1 MAIFKYII
9 RDPIDG
15 TDVLGSPVAWKFW
28 EKDRTRTGKK
38 GRFSDP
44 CTYWSFLLNK
54 TVPKTTH
61 FCQKPQNFNSQCSK
75 SVLCIHFWIKLILDF
90 ALLQKYRNK
99 NNWTARIRCIGFY
112 FEKNQMQ
119 MKKAD
124 ESKWDYSY
132 WIQIMFGDINTKMI
146 NIWNQTIEFEMC
158 IITKIFEPIIFTH
171 FYRISTGKHS
181 IRMNQ
186 KWPCS

>member
-146 NIWNQTIEFEMC
+146 NIWNQTIDSSLKC
-158 IITKIFEPIIFTH
+158 A
-171 FYRISTGKHS
+171 S
-181 IRMNQ
+181 
-186 KWPCS
+186 